1 MIILITG
8 GCGFIG
14 SNLCKKLLDEGNTVI
29 CVDNNYSSNVTNISQ
44 FMDNEN
50 FTFIN
55 HDIIDKLEIESN
67 IHQIYHLACPASPP
81 IYQKDPLYTIK
92 TGVFG
97 TYNIIELAREK
108 NATILYSSTS
118 EVYGDP
124 NVNPQS
130 EEYWGNVNPIG
141 IRSCYDESKR
151 MGETM
156 LMEYRNKFNLNTKIA
171 RIFNT
176 YGPNM
181 DKNDGRVVSNFINQ
195 YLNNDDIT
203 IYGDGTQTRSFC
215 YVSDTVD
222 GLVKLMNSEYNV
234 KGPINI
240 GNPNEI
246 TIKDLT
252 TKIKK
257 LLPLSKSNIKYLDLP
272 SDDPL
277 QRKPN
282 ISKAKELLEWYPN
295 ISLEEGLTNTILY
308 FHIL

>member
-44 FMDNEN
+44 IMDNEN

-81 IYQKDPLYTIK
+81 IYQKDPIYTIK

-97 TYNIIELAREK
+97 TYNMLELAREK

-151 MGETM
+151 IGETM

-203 IYGDGTQTRSFC
+203 IYGYGTQTRSFC

-246 TIKDLT
+246 TIKELT

-277 QRKPN
+277 QRKPD

-295 ISLEEGLTNTILY
+295 ISLEEGLTKTILY

>member
-50 FTFIN
+50 FTFIK
-55 HDIIDKLEIESN
+55 HDIINKLVIESN

-81 IYQKDPLYTIK
+81 IYQKDPIYTIK

-97 TYNIIELAREK
+97 TYNMLELAREK
-108 NATILYSSTS
+108 KATLLFTSTS

-124 NVNPQS
+124 TVHPQD
-130 EEYWGNVNPIG
+130 ETYWGNVNPIG

-151 MGETM
+151 IGETM
-156 LMEYRNKFNLNTKIA
+156 VMEYRIKFNLNTKIV

-195 YLNNDDIT
+195 YLNNQDIT
-203 IYGDGTQTRSFC
+203 IYGDGSQTRSFC

-222 GLVKLMNSEYNV
+222 GIVKLMNSEYNV

-246 TIKDLT
+246 TINELT
-252 TKIKK
+252 KKIKK
-257 LLPLSKSNIKYLDLP
+257 FLPSSKSNIKYLDLP
-272 SDDPL
+272 CDDSL
-277 QRKPN
+277 QRKPD
-282 ISKAKELLEWYPN
+282 ITKAKEILEWYPN
-295 ISLEEGLTNTILY
+295 VSLEEGLIKTILY

>member
-81 IYQKDPLYTIK
+81 IYQKDPIYTIK

-97 TYNIIELAREK
+97 TYNMLELAREK
-108 NATILYSSTS
+108 KATLLFTSTS

-124 NVNPQS
+124 TVHPQD
-130 EEYWGNVNPIG
+130 ETYWGNVNPIG

-151 MGETM
+151 IGETM
-156 LMEYRNKFNLNTKIA
+156 VMEYRIKFNLNTKIV

-195 YLNNDDIT
+195 YLNNQDIT
-203 IYGDGTQTRSFC
+203 IYGDGSQTRSFC
-215 YVSDTVD
+215 YVSDTVN
-222 GLVKLMNSEYNV
+222 GLVKLMNREYSV

-246 TIKDLT
+246 TINELT
-252 TKIKK
+252 KKIKK
-257 LLPLSKSNIKYLDLP
+257 LLPSSKSNIKYLDLP
-272 SDDPL
+272 CDDPL
-277 QRKPN
+277 QRKPD
-282 ISKAKELLEWYPN
+282 ITKAKEILEWYPTV
-295 ISLEEGLTNTILY
+295 SLEEGLIKTIFY
-308 FHIL
+308 FSL